1 MRKKVLFFIITS
13 LVIFSIIPA
22 VNIIW
27 QFKDNKFRIPN
38 FFNIDFIASNINS
51 LFYKLGI
58 SLNPNQ
64 AIIGKEGW
72 IFLGDQYGQAIT
84 SRREGINL
92 SSYNEII
99 TQGFYLS
106 LWDKYFKSKGVRS
119 FKVLIGPDKE
129 TIYSEN
135 LPNWSKFN
143 INEVTDTLIFN
154 DPLNIFIDP
163 RLAII
168 NAKKN
173 YPGNLYFKI
182 DTHWNELGGWLGYL
196 SLSKEVSKTIP
207 ELNWLEEKNIHIND
221 KKNIN
226 KGDLL
231 RFLKINGLIK
241 DHSIEIDIDSTQP
254 ITLEIYNLITKK
266 KSIYNENI
274 PVEIIEDPILVSSK
288 NALNNTKVL
297 WIRDSFGTA
306 MSKFMATTFNEVVH
320 VHKGALN
327 SDKLEKLVDEF
338 KPEIVLV
345 TTVERDSKRFLLYP
359 PPATVNLSMNS
370 IFF

>member
-154 DPLNIFIDP
+154 DPL
-163 RLAII
+163 
-168 NAKKN
+168 
-173 YPGNLYFKI
+173 
-182 DTHWNELGGWLGYL
+182 L
-196 SLSKEVSKTIP
+196 S
-207 ELNWLEEKNIHIND
+207 W
-221 KKNIN
+221 
-226 KGDLL
+226 
-231 RFLKINGLIK
+231 
-241 DHSIEIDIDSTQP
+241 
-254 ITLEIYNLITKK
+254 
-266 KSIYNENI
+266 
-274 PVEIIEDPILVSSK
+274 
-288 NALNNTKVL
+288 
-297 WIRDSFGTA
+297 
-306 MSKFMATTFNEVVH
+306 
-320 VHKGALN
+320 
-327 SDKLEKLVDEF
+327 
-338 KPEIVLV
+338 KPL
-345 TTVERDSKRFLLYP
+345 F
-359 PPATVNLSMNS
+359 
-370 IFF
+370 